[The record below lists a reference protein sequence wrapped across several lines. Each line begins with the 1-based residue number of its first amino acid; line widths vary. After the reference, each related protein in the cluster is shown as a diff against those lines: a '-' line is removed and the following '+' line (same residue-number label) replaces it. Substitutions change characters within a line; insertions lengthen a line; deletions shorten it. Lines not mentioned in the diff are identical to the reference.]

1 MFAPAATPQPVVSLL
16 RTTVSDI
23 LRDPDFSSRV
33 EKDGGRVLA
42 IAPGEQAKFLREEI
56 ERWGTAVTRYGVGV
70 D

>member
-1 MFAPAATPQPVVSLL
+1 
-16 RTTVSDI
+16 VSDI